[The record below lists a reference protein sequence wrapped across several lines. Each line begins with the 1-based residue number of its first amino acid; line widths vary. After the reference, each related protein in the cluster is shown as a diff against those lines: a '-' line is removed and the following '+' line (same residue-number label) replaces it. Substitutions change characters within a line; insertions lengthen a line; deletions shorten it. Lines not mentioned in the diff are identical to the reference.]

1 MKPAAPANAA
11 NDEQKFAGVENMQP
25 MPGFAVTLSDDEL
38 AQLSNYLRDVGRS
51 AGQRDAGRRE
61 GDTLTGKGGAAG
73 CRQFRARQR

>member
-38 AQLSNYLRDVGRS
+38 VQLSNYLRATWGGQPASVTPADVKAMR
-51 AGQRDAGRRE
+51 
-61 GDTLTGKGGAAG
+61 
-73 CRQFRARQR
+73 